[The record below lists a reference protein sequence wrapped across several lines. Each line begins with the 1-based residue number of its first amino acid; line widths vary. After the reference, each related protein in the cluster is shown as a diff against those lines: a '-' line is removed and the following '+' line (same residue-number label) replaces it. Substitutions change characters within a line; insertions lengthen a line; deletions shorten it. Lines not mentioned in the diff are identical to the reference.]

1 MLAISHSVCGD
12 HGKMDGLFWGKR
24 GFQVF
29 DAISQLAF
37 FFLGY
42 MIDVSSKL
50 HFTEV
55 HHFIVTEDEKV
66 NLLIFCR
73 KRMKICGNGKI

>member
-1 MLAISHSVCGD
+1 
-12 HGKMDGLFWGKR
+12 
-24 GFQVF
+24 
-29 DAISQLAF
+29 
-37 FFLGY
+37 

-73 KRMKICGNGKI
+73 KRMKICRNGKI